1 MVKLRWKDKWIDF
14 VSVDWSGTD
23 NQCSRQVAFSVPNNP
38 YDKNFEQLGIALG
51 DLIYL
56 YDKKR
61 FFIGTVTNRE
71 RSAETGSATYT
82 VKDFMHYLLNSSG
95 TFKFKN
101 TTPEKMTRKVCRD
114 LKIKTGSLAVTNF
127 KISKLIFNDQKMYD
141 IIVAGYCKA
150 KAKTGKK
157 YMPVMDGV
165 KVAVIEKGKAS
176 GVKLT
181 QGVILQEQ
189 LTAIQLIT
197 WSIRLT
203 FIHRK

>member
-101 TTPEKMTRKVCRD
+101 TTPEKMTRKVC
-114 LKIKTGSLAVTNF
+114 SL
-127 KISKLIFNDQKMYD
+127 SLIH
-141 IIVAGYCKA
+141 I
-150 KAKTGKK
+150 
-157 YMPVMDGV
+157 
-165 KVAVIEKGKAS
+165 
-176 GVKLT
+176 
-181 QGVILQEQ
+181 
-189 LTAIQLIT
+189 
-197 WSIRLT
+197 
-203 FIHRK
+203 